1 MESFSP
7 SSHESSTAKT
17 LRCEEGNTD
26 LWSVFIMKDDK
37 NIIEDGRN
45 MVEDGRNRYAGGI
58 FIKVVEL
65 FIS

>member
-1 MESFSP
+1 
-7 SSHESSTAKT
+7 
-17 LRCEEGNTD
+17 
-26 LWSVFIMKDDK
+26 MKDDK